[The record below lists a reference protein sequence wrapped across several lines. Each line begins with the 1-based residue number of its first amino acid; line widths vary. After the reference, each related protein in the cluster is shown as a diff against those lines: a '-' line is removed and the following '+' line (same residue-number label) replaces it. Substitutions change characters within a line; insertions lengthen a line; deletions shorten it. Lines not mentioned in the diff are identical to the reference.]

1 MCQVIEPKINVMS
14 KQKVLWSEKG
24 TEREKLSGRGTFNV
38 MKTYKKAG
46 GRNRRI
52 LQTYFKPYP

>member
-1 MCQVIEPKINVMS
+1 MLCLNKKFYGVR
-14 KQKVLWSEKG
+14 KVQ
-24 TEREKLSGRGTFNV
+24 REKLSGRGTFNV

-52 LQTYFKPYP
+52 LKTYFKPYQ